1 MSTTSFKKS
10 SKGGAT
16 MKAASECC
24 DANVKVAPRDRI
36 VSTARDLFRQHGI
49 RGIGVD
55 AIAEAAS
62 TNKMTLYRHFGSKD
76 DLICETLKAVSSQAC
91 ALWTELA
98 TTLPGNPRGQ
108 LDLWVDR
115 IESCVLT
122 EPHGCDMANAAVE
135 LKEAGHPA
143 HEVIE
148 AFKADQRARLTDL
161 CREAGVSEPEL
172 LADTLLMLLE
182 GARVS
187 RQAVGAEGPAK
198 RFREACQKAIAIYSA

>member
-1 MSTTSFKKS
+1 MSTTSANKS
-10 SKGGAT
+10 SKHGSTVKPTLEICVPNA
-16 MKAASECC
+16 
-24 DANVKVAPRDRI
+24 KVAPRDRI

-55 AIAEAAS
+55 AIAEAAA

-76 DLICETLKAVSSQAC
+76 DLICETLRAVSEQSCLLWKELEAAC
-91 ALWTELA
+91 
-98 TTLPGNPRGQ
+98 PGDARAQ
-108 LDLWVDR
+108 LDLWVEK
-115 IESCVLT
+115 IECCVLS

-135 LKEAGHPA
+135 LKETGHPA

-148 AFKADQRARLTDL
+148 AFKTDQRRRLTDL
-161 CREAGVSEPEL
+161 CRRAGVGDPDL

-187 RQAVGAEGPAK
+187 RQASGAEGPSR
-198 RFREACQKAIAIYSA
+198 RFRDACLKTIAVYSA

>member
-1 MSTTSFKKS
+1 MSTTTVKKS
-10 SKGGAT
+10 SKHGST
-16 MKAASECC
+16 VEPAADCC
-24 DANVKVAPRDRI
+24 GANVKVAPRDRI

-91 ALWTELA
+91 ALWSELEA
-98 TTLPGNPRGQ
+98 ARPGDARGQ
-108 LDLWVDR
+108 LGLWVDK
-115 IESCVLT
+115 IESCILS
-122 EPHGCDMANAAVE
+122 EPHGCDLANAAVE
-135 LKEAGHPA
+135 LKESGHPA
-143 HEVIE
+143 HGVIE

-161 CREAGVSEPEL
+161 CRAAQASDPEL

-187 RQAVGAEGPAK
+187 RQAAGAEGPAK
-198 RFREACQKAIAIYSA
+198 RFREASQRAIAVYTA